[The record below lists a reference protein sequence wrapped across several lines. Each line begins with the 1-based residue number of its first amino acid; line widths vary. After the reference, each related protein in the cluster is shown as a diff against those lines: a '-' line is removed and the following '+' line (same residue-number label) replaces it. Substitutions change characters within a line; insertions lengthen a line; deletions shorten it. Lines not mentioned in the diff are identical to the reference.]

1 MRGLVE
7 CDVGCW
13 LASLSGFAISRAK
26 HFVLHG
32 FVLGSPIYV
41 SLNYRLNARIAR

>member
-1 MRGLVE
+1 MRELVE

-13 LASLSGFAISRAK
+13 PASLRGLAISRAEN
-26 HFVLHG
+26 FALHG
-32 FVLGSPIYV
+32 FVLCSPIYV